1 MDLKAISESISK
13 SIKDLKVDLQEQKVN
28 KLDELDRLTTEYKIA
43 SAQGDRSEN
52 AAFTEAVDGMGKCA
66 GELASINKQIAL
78 LDNLTEEDSY
88 EPINLVVLFSTVRLK
103 VIDTGEEFVYKLYPK
118 GISDLDRKIISE
130 DSPVGKLLMRK
141 EVGDIISIEMPL
153 QGKVIKYQV
162 MDIY

>member
-1 MDLKAISESISK
+1 MDLKTISESISK

-52 AAFTEAVDGMGKCA
+52 AAFTEAVDGMSKCTS
-66 GELASINKQIAL
+66 ELASINKQIAL

-103 VIDTGEEFVYKLYPK
+103 VIDTGEEFVYKLYPE
-118 GISDLDRKIISE
+118 GISDLERKIISE

-162 MDIY
+162 IDIY